1 MIFRN
6 KKNKIVLAIII
17 VILCIISS
25 ILLLG
30 KKDNNELNYCQEY
43 IAGRTNIKGNVDVKR
58 FENIS
63 RDFEIGANKLGYAV
77 FKTPDKAMLTLKRNY
92 SVGIKVIK
100 DEFKLNDL
108 NNQTVE
114 EYKEYG
120 TQITKGTKEEKKQAA
135 FVSEFLDIYENSIDK

>member
-1 MIFRN
+1 MIFRS

-58 FENIS
+58 FADIS

-114 EYKEYG
+114 EYKELS
-120 TQITKGTKEEKKQAA
+120 KLLHDMKKNKKA
-135 FVSEFLDIYENSIDK
+135 